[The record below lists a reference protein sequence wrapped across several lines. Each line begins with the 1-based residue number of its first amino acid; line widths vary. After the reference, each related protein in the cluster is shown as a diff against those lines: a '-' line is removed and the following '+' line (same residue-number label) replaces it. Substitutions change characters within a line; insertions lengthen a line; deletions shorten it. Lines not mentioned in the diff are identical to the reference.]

1 MWQRRRWIN
10 SRTWWNQ
17 SDSIKI
23 SEYKP
28 HGVSCEFKLRHVP
41 MEQKFYAYY
50 IPATYSEFADH
61 EVDLSIVDID
71 ELNQHFLLRY
81 GGSRRRNEGNR

>member
-1 MWQRRRWIN
+1 
-10 SRTWWNQ
+10 
-17 SDSIKI
+17 
-23 SEYKP
+23 
-28 HGVSCEFKLRHVP
+28 